1 MENYNI
7 RNAFKALKDVVDEP
21 IIEEKKPLMESSY
34 AKLDPKFDH
43 RKSFYGKA
51 RVLEKDDGTKV
62 LYSYGTPVVRIRN
75 GEATLLTK
83 GYLGWSSSPTTLRH
97 VKDFL
102 QQNGFKAGSYKD
114 LAKMYK
120 VEQAEFGEGLKEEKK
135 ESKHRYI
142 VKSMVNSSKN
152 SSPLDTVTVFA
163 KSIEDACK
171 KAYGKLQNKDKDYTD
186 VVVSCKE
193 TDEEE
198 SFSAEDFD
206 DKFSNGLTESKV
218 VNVNDKSEV
227 EDGKKFLEDGKGES
241 DVEQIVDVNAD
252 DVTELKK
259 SYVGDIALECSICH
273 SKQYIRP
280 EELVKSDKVDN
291 NDNKL
296 YNVDTECAHCGST
309 GEGFILLGQIAKYD
323 PDEAQEDQEGGDE
336 PTEEPEAPKEEE
348 PKPSLMGEPSEEN
361 EGGVK
366 ESLNE
371 EAGKARYFI
380 QDLVDEHIMPSI
392 HEFKS
397 EDEFLDSLEYNYE
410 IAKEYGDDVEESF
423 DEVNDK
429 FDSNKDFSADYNGF
443 EYVKLTEKTPEEFFG
458 EEEAKLIETISRED
472 CEDCEETE
480 AKGLEESRFDGKKQS
495 EFKFVIKYSDSSE
508 EDYEDVDGWKNA
520 KKFFD
525 ELKNRKDVDYVEVYQ
540 SEEDWEK
547 RDPDSIVLSFEKG
560 LEESRFD
567 GIDEGKFDSI
577 MNGCIK
583 ECYGS
588 KASYKTASGKIDRN
602 GNVILEGKA
611 KIGSA
616 EKPVK
621 FMLECKGSKGKV
633 SVSATNEGLLRMR
646 KPIKI
651 SCSISKGDLIC
662 ESIEK

>member
-21 IIEEKKPLMESSY
+21 TIEEKKPLMESSY

-75 GEATLLTK
+75 GEVTLLTK

-259 SYVGDIALECSICH
+259 SYVGDIALECVICH

-309 GEGFILLGQIAKYD
+309 REGFILLGQIAKYD
-323 PDEAQEDQEGGDE
+323 PDEEQTEQEGGDE
-336 PTEEPEAPKEEE
+336 PAEDPESRKEEE
-348 PKPSLMGEPSEEN
+348 PKPSLMGEPSEEH
-361 EGGVK
+361 EGGVD

-380 QDLVDEHIMPSI
+380 QDLSDDAEDDI

-397 EDEFLDSLEYNYE
+397 EEDFFDSLEYNYDV
-410 IAKEYGDDVEESF
+410 AKEYGDEVEESF
-423 DEVNDK
+423 DEVREK

-458 EEEAKLIETISRED
+458 EEEAKLIEAISRED

-480 AKGLEESRFDGKKQS
+480 AKGLEESRFDG
-495 EFKFVIKYSDSSE
+495 
-508 EDYEDVDGWKNA
+508 
-520 KKFFD
+520 
-525 ELKNRKDVDYVEVYQ
+525 
-540 SEEDWEK
+540 
-547 RDPDSIVLSFEKG
+547 
-560 LEESRFD
+560 
-567 GIDEGKFDSI
+567 IDEGKFDSI
-577 MNGCIK
+577 VNGCIK

-611 KIGSA
+611 IIGSA

>member
-21 IIEEKKPLMESSY
+21 IIEEKKPLRESSY
-34 AKLDPKFDH
+34 AKLNPKFDH

-120 VEQAEFGEGLKEEKK
+120 VEQAEFGEGVKKGKQPIAKGSEE
-135 ESKHRYI
+135 
-142 VKSMVNSSKN
+142 
-152 SSPLDTVTVFA
+152 A
-163 KSIEDACK
+163 A
-171 KAYGKLQNKDKDYTD
+171 
-186 VVVSCKE
+186 
-193 TDEEE
+193 
-198 SFSAEDFD
+198 
-206 DKFSNGLTESKV
+206 GLTESKV

-227 EDGKKFLEDGKGES
+227 EDGKKFLEDGKSKS

-273 SKQYIRP
+273 SKQYIKP

-323 PDEAQEDQEGGDE
+323 PDEEQPEQEGGDE
-336 PTEEPEAPKEEE
+336 PTEEAEAPKEEE
-348 PKPSLMGEPSEEN
+348 PKPSLMDEPSEEH
-361 EGGVK
+361 EGGVE

-380 QDLVDEHIMPSI
+380 HDLSDGAEDNI

-397 EDEFLDSLEYNYE
+397 EEDFFDSLEYNYDV
-410 IAKEYGDDVEESF
+410 AKEYGDEVEESF
-423 DEVNDK
+423 DEVREK
-429 FDSNKDFSADYNGF
+429 FDSNKDFSGEYNDF

-458 EEEAKLIETISRED
+458 EEAAKLIEAISRED

-480 AKGLEESRFDGKKQS
+480 AKGLEESR
-495 EFKFVIKYSDSSE
+495 
-508 EDYEDVDGWKNA
+508 
-520 KKFFD
+520 
-525 ELKNRKDVDYVEVYQ
+525 L
-540 SEEDWEK
+540 
-547 RDPDSIVLSFEKG
+547 
-560 LEESRFD
+560 D

-577 MNGCIK
+577 VNGCIK

-633 SVSATNEGLLRMR
+633 AVSATNEGLLRMR

>member
-21 IIEEKKPLMESSY
+21 TIEEKKPLRESSY

-75 GEATLLTK
+75 GEVTLLTK

-120 VEQAEFGEGLKEEKK
+120 VEQAEFGEGVKK
-135 ESKHRYI
+135 EKQPI
-142 VKSMVNSSKN
+142 
-152 SSPLDTVTVFA
+152 A
-163 KSIEDACK
+163 KGS
-171 KAYGKLQNKDKDYTD
+171 
-186 VVVSCKE
+186 
-193 TDEEE
+193 EE
-198 SFSAEDFD
+198 SA
-206 DKFSNGLTESKV
+206 GLTESKV

-227 EDGKKFLEDGKGES
+227 EDGKKFLEGGNGES

-309 GEGFILLGQIAKYD
+309 GEGFILLGQIAKYN
-323 PDEAQEDQEGGDE
+323 PDEEQPEQEGDDE
-336 PTEEPEAPKEEE
+336 PTEEPEAPKKEE
-348 PKPSLMGEPSEEN
+348 PKPSLMDEPSEEH
-361 EGGVK
+361 EGGVE

-397 EDEFLDSLEYNYE
+397 EDEFLDSLAYNYE
-410 IAKEYGDDVEESF
+410 VAKEYGDDVEESF

-458 EEEAKLIETISRED
+458 EEEAKLIEAISRED

-480 AKGLEESRFDGKKQS
+480 AKGLEESRFDDKKQS
-495 EFKFVIKYSDSSE
+495 EFKFVIKYSNSSE

-525 ELKNRKDVDYVEVYQ
+525 ELKNRNDIDYVEVYK
-540 SEEDWEK
+540 STEDWEK
-547 RDPDSIVLSFEKG
+547 RDPDSIVLSWEKG

-577 MNGCIK
+577 VNGCIK

-633 SVSATNEGLLRMR
+633 AVSATNEGLLRMR

-651 SCSISKGDLIC
+651 SCSISNGDLIC

>member
-21 IIEEKKPLMESSY
+21 IIEEKKPLRESSY

-75 GEATLLTK
+75 GEVTLLTK

-120 VEQAEFGEGLKEEKK
+120 VEQAEFGEGVKK
-135 ESKHRYI
+135 EKQPI
-142 VKSMVNSSKN
+142 
-152 SSPLDTVTVFA
+152 A
-163 KSIEDACK
+163 KDS
-171 KAYGKLQNKDKDYTD
+171 
-186 VVVSCKE
+186 
-193 TDEEE
+193 EE
-198 SFSAEDFD
+198 AA
-206 DKFSNGLTESKV
+206 GLTESKV

-227 EDGKKFLEDGKGES
+227 EDGKKFLEDGNGES

-323 PDEAQEDQEGGDE
+323 PDEEQSEQEGGDE
-336 PTEEPEAPKEEE
+336 PAEDHESNKEEE
-348 PKPSLMGEPSEEN
+348 PKPSLIGEPSEEH
-361 EGGVK
+361 EDEVE

-410 IAKEYGDDVEESF
+410 VAKEYGDDVEESF

-458 EEEAKLIETISRED
+458 GEEAKLIEAISR
-472 CEDCEETE
+472 EDCEETE
-480 AKGLEESRFDGKKQS
+480 AKGLEESHFDGKKQS

-547 RDPDSIVLSFEKG
+547 RDPDSIVLSWEKG

-577 MNGCIK
+577 VNGCIK

-611 KIGSA
+611 IIGST

>member
-7 RNAFKALKDVVDEP
+7 RHAFKALKDVVDEP
-21 IIEEKKPLMESSY
+21 TIEEKKPLMESSY

-75 GEATLLTK
+75 GEVTLLTK

-259 SYVGDIALECSICH
+259 SYVGDIALECVICH

-309 GEGFILLGQIAKYD
+309 GAGFILLGQIAKYD
-323 PDEAQEDQEGGDE
+323 PDEEQTEQEGGDE
-336 PTEEPEAPKEEE
+336 PAEDPESRKEEE
-348 PKPSLMGEPSEEN
+348 PKPSLMGEPSEEH
-361 EGGVK
+361 EGGVD

-380 QDLVDEHIMPSI
+380 QDLSDDAEDDI

-397 EDEFLDSLEYNYE
+397 EEDFFDSLEYNYDV
-410 IAKEYGDDVEESF
+410 AKEYGDEVEESF
-423 DEVNDK
+423 DEVREK

-458 EEEAKLIETISRED
+458 EEEAKLIEAISRED

-480 AKGLEESRFDGKKQS
+480 AKGLEESRFDG
-495 EFKFVIKYSDSSE
+495 
-508 EDYEDVDGWKNA
+508 
-520 KKFFD
+520 
-525 ELKNRKDVDYVEVYQ
+525 
-540 SEEDWEK
+540 
-547 RDPDSIVLSFEKG
+547 
-560 LEESRFD
+560 
-567 GIDEGKFDSI
+567 ID
-577 MNGCIK
+577 
-583 ECYGS
+583 
-588 KASYKTASGKIDRN
+588 
-602 GNVILEGKA
+602 
-611 KIGSA
+611 
-616 EKPVK
+616 
-621 FMLECKGSKGKV
+621 
-633 SVSATNEGLLRMR
+633 
-646 KPIKI
+646 
-651 SCSISKGDLIC
+651 
-662 ESIEK
+662 

>member
-21 IIEEKKPLMESSY
+21 IIEEKKPLRESSY

-75 GEATLLTK
+75 GEVTLLTK

-120 VEQAEFGEGLKEEKK
+120 VEQAEFGEGVKK
-135 ESKHRYI
+135 EKQPI
-142 VKSMVNSSKN
+142 
-152 SSPLDTVTVFA
+152 A
-163 KSIEDACK
+163 KGS
-171 KAYGKLQNKDKDYTD
+171 
-186 VVVSCKE
+186 
-193 TDEEE
+193 EE
-198 SFSAEDFD
+198 SA
-206 DKFSNGLTESKV
+206 GLTESKV

-227 EDGKKFLEDGKGES
+227 EDGKKFLEDGNGES

-323 PDEAQEDQEGGDE
+323 PDEEQADQESGDE
-336 PTEEPEAPKEEE
+336 PAEDPEAPKEEE
-348 PKPSLMGEPSEEN
+348 PKPSLMGEPSKEN
-361 EGGVK
+361 EGGVE

-410 IAKEYGDDVEESF
+410 VAKEYGDDVEESF

-443 EYVKLTEKTPEEFFG
+443 EYVKLTENTPEEFFG

-472 CEDCEETE
+472 CEDCEEAE
-480 AKGLEESRFDGKKQS
+480 EKGLEESRFDDKKQS

-547 RDPDSIVLSFEKG
+547 RDPDSIVLSWEKG
-560 LEESRFD
+560 LEESHFD

-577 MNGCIK
+577 VNGCIK

>member
-21 IIEEKKPLMESSY
+21 IIEEKKPLRESSY

-75 GEATLLTK
+75 GEVTLLTK

-120 VEQAEFGEGLKEEKK
+120 VEQAEFGEGVKK
-135 ESKHRYI
+135 EKHPI
-142 VKSMVNSSKN
+142 
-152 SSPLDTVTVFA
+152 A
-163 KSIEDACK
+163 KGS
-171 KAYGKLQNKDKDYTD
+171 
-186 VVVSCKE
+186 
-193 TDEEE
+193 EE
-198 SFSAEDFD
+198 AA
-206 DKFSNGLTESKV
+206 GLTESKV

-227 EDGKKFLEDGKGES
+227 EDGKKFLEGGKGES

-309 GEGFILLGQIAKYD
+309 GEGFILLGQIAKYN
-323 PDEAQEDQEGGDE
+323 PDEEQPEQEGDDE

-348 PKPSLMGEPSEEN
+348 PKPSLMDEPSEEN
-361 EGGVK
+361 EGGVE

-371 EAGKARYFI
+371 EVGKARYFI

-397 EDEFLDSLEYNYE
+397 EDEFLDSLAYNYE
-410 IAKEYGDDVEESF
+410 VAKEYGDDVEESF

-458 EEEAKLIETISRED
+458 EEEAKLIEAISRED
-472 CEDCEETE
+472 CKDCEETE
-480 AKGLEESRFDGKKQS
+480 AKGLEESRFDDKKQS

-540 SEEDWEK
+540 SAEDWEK
-547 RDPDSIVLSFEKG
+547 RDPDSIVLSWEKG

-577 MNGCIK
+577 VNGCIK

-588 KASYKTASGKIDRN
+588 KASYKTSSGKIDRN

-621 FMLECKGSKGKV
+621 FMLECKGSKGNV
-633 SVSATNEGLLRMR
+633 SVSATNEGLRRMR

-651 SCSISKGDLIC
+651 SCSISNGDLIC

>member
-21 IIEEKKPLMESSY
+21 IIEEKKPLRESSY

-75 GEATLLTK
+75 GEVTLLTK

-193 TDEEE
+193 TGEEE

-206 DKFSNGLTESKV
+206 DKFSKELTESKV
-218 VNVNDKSEV
+218 VNVNDKNEV

-259 SYVGDIALECSICH
+259 SYVGDIALECVICH
-273 SKQYIRP
+273 SKQYIKP

-323 PDEAQEDQEGGDE
+323 PDEEQPEQEGGDE
-336 PTEEPEAPKEEE
+336 TTEEPEAPKEEE
-348 PKPSLMGEPSEEN
+348 PKPSLMGEPSEEH
-361 EGGVK
+361 EGEVE

-371 EAGKARYFI
+371 EAGNARYFI
-380 QDLVDEHIMPSI
+380 QDLSDDAQDDI

-397 EDEFLDSLEYNYE
+397 EEDFFDSLEYNYDV
-410 IAKEYGDDVEESF
+410 AKEYGDEVEESF
-423 DEVNDK
+423 DEVREK
-429 FDSNKDFSADYNGF
+429 FDSNKDFYDEYNNF
-443 EYVKLTEKTPEEFFG
+443 EYVKLTETTPEEFFG
-458 EEEAKLIETISRED
+458 EEEAKLIEAISRED

-480 AKGLEESRFDGKKQS
+480 
-495 EFKFVIKYSDSSE
+495 
-508 EDYEDVDGWKNA
+508 
-520 KKFFD
+520 
-525 ELKNRKDVDYVEVYQ
+525 
-540 SEEDWEK
+540 
-547 RDPDSIVLSFEKG
+547 EKG
-560 LEESRFD
+560 LEESRLD

-577 MNGCIK
+577 VNGCIK

-633 SVSATNEGLLRMR
+633 AVSATNEGLLRMR

-651 SCSISKGDLIC
+651 SCSISNGDLIC

>member
-21 IIEEKKPLMESSY
+21 IIEEKKPLRESSY

-75 GEATLLTK
+75 GEVTLLTK

-259 SYVGDIALECSICH
+259 SYVGDIALECVICH
-273 SKQYIRP
+273 SKQYIKP
-280 EELVKSDKVDN
+280 EELVKSDKIDN

-323 PDEAQEDQEGGDE
+323 PDEEQPEQEGGDE
-336 PTEEPEAPKEEE
+336 PAEDPESHKEEE
-348 PKPSLMGEPSEEN
+348 PKPSLMGEPSEEH
-361 EGGVK
+361 EDEVD

-380 QDLVDEHIMPSI
+380 QDLVDGNIMPSPSI
-392 HEFKS
+392 YEFKS
-397 EDEFLDSLEYNYE
+397 EDEFLDSLAYNYE
-410 IAKEYGDDVEESF
+410 VAKEYGDDVEESF

-458 EEEAKLIETISRED
+458 EEEAKLIEAISRED

-480 AKGLEESRFDGKKQS
+480 AKGLEESRF
-495 EFKFVIKYSDSSE
+495 
-508 EDYEDVDGWKNA
+508 N
-520 KKFFD
+520 
-525 ELKNRKDVDYVEVYQ
+525 
-540 SEEDWEK
+540 
-547 RDPDSIVLSFEKG
+547 
-560 LEESRFD
+560 

-577 MNGCIK
+577 VNGCIK

-611 KIGSA
+611 TIGSA

-621 FMLECKGSKGKV
+621 FMLECKGSEGKV

-651 SCSISKGDLIC
+651 SCSISNGDLIC

>member
-21 IIEEKKPLMESSY
+21 IIEEKKPLRESSY
-34 AKLDPKFDH
+34 SKLDPKFDH

-75 GEATLLTK
+75 GEVTLLTK

-120 VEQAEFGEGLKEEKK
+120 VEQAEFGEGVKK
-135 ESKHRYI
+135 EKQPI
-142 VKSMVNSSKN
+142 
-152 SSPLDTVTVFA
+152 A
-163 KSIEDACK
+163 KGS
-171 KAYGKLQNKDKDYTD
+171 
-186 VVVSCKE
+186 
-193 TDEEE
+193 EE
-198 SFSAEDFD
+198 AA
-206 DKFSNGLTESKV
+206 GLTESKV

-227 EDGKKFLEDGKGES
+227 DDGKKFLEDGKGES

-323 PDEAQEDQEGGDE
+323 PDEEQADQESGDE

-361 EGGVK
+361 EGGVE
-366 ESLNE
+366 ESLHE

-380 QDLVDEHIMPSI
+380 HDLVDDHIMPSI

-397 EDEFLDSLEYNYE
+397 EDEFLDSLAYNYE
-410 IAKEYGDDVEESF
+410 VAKEYGDDVEESF

-443 EYVKLTEKTPEEFFG
+443 EYVKLTETTPEEFFG
-458 EEEAKLIETISRED
+458 EEEAKLIEAISRED

-480 AKGLEESRFDGKKQS
+480 AKGLEESRFDG
-495 EFKFVIKYSDSSE
+495 
-508 EDYEDVDGWKNA
+508 
-520 KKFFD
+520 
-525 ELKNRKDVDYVEVYQ
+525 
-540 SEEDWEK
+540 
-547 RDPDSIVLSFEKG
+547 
-560 LEESRFD
+560 
-567 GIDEGKFDSI
+567 IDEGKFDSI
-577 MNGCIK
+577 VNGCIK

-633 SVSATNEGLLRMR
+633 AVSATNEGLLRMR

-651 SCSISKGDLIC
+651 SCSISNGDLIC

>member
-21 IIEEKKPLMESSY
+21 IIEEKKPLRESSY

-114 LAKMYK
+114 LARMYK
-120 VEQAEFGEGLKEEKK
+120 VEQAEFGESVKK
-135 ESKHRYI
+135 GKQPI
-142 VKSMVNSSKN
+142 
-152 SSPLDTVTVFA
+152 A
-163 KSIEDACK
+163 KGS
-171 KAYGKLQNKDKDYTD
+171 
-186 VVVSCKE
+186 
-193 TDEEE
+193 EE
-198 SFSAEDFD
+198 SA
-206 DKFSNGLTESKV
+206 GLTESKV
-218 VNVNDKSEV
+218 VNVNDKNEV

-323 PDEAQEDQEGGDE
+323 PDEEQEDKESGDE

-348 PKPSLMGEPSEEN
+348 PKPSLMDEPSEEH
-361 EGGVK
+361 EGGVE
-366 ESLNE
+366 ESLND

-380 QDLVDEHIMPSI
+380 KDLVDEHIMPSI

-410 IAKEYGDDVEESF
+410 VAKEYGDDVEESF

-443 EYVKLTEKTPEEFFG
+443 EYVKLTENTPEEFFG
-458 EEEAKLIETISRED
+458 EEEAKLIEAISRED

-480 AKGLEESRFDGKKQS
+480 AKGLEESRFDGNKQS

-547 RDPDSIVLSFEKG
+547 RDPDSIVLSWEKG

-577 MNGCIK
+577 VNGCIK

-611 KIGSA
+611 IIGSA

-621 FMLECKGSKGKV
+621 FMLECKGSKGNV

-651 SCSISKGDLIC
+651 SCSISNGDLIC

>member
-21 IIEEKKPLMESSY
+21 IIEEKKPLRESSY

-75 GEATLLTK
+75 GEVTLLTK

-120 VEQAEFGEGLKEEKK
+120 VEQAEFGEGVKK
-135 ESKHRYI
+135 EKQPI
-142 VKSMVNSSKN
+142 
-152 SSPLDTVTVFA
+152 A
-163 KSIEDACK
+163 KGS
-171 KAYGKLQNKDKDYTD
+171 
-186 VVVSCKE
+186 
-193 TDEEE
+193 EE
-198 SFSAEDFD
+198 AA
-206 DKFSNGLTESKV
+206 GLTESKV

-309 GEGFILLGQIAKYD
+309 GEGFILLGQIAKYN
-323 PDEAQEDQEGGDE
+323 PDEEQQEQEGDDE

-348 PKPSLMGEPSEEN
+348 PKPSLMDEPSEEH
-361 EGGVK
+361 EGGVE

-380 QDLVDEHIMPSI
+380 LDLVDEHIMPSI

-397 EDEFLDSLEYNYE
+397 EDEFLDSLAYNYE
-410 IAKEYGDDVEESF
+410 VAKEYGDDVEESF

-458 EEEAKLIETISRED
+458 EEEAKLIEAISRED

-480 AKGLEESRFDGKKQS
+480 AKGLEESRFDDKKQS
-495 EFKFVIKYSDSSE
+495 EFKFVIKYSNSSE

-540 SEEDWEK
+540 SAEDWEK
-547 RDPDSIVLSFEKG
+547 RDPDSIVLSWEKG

-577 MNGCIK
+577 VNGCIK

-633 SVSATNEGLLRMR
+633 AVSATNEGLLRMR

-651 SCSISKGDLIC
+651 SCSISNGDLIC

>member
-21 IIEEKKPLMESSY
+21 IIEEKKPLRESSY

-75 GEATLLTK
+75 GEVTLLTK

-120 VEQAEFGEGLKEEKK
+120 VEQAEFGEGVNKGKQPIAKGSEE
-135 ESKHRYI
+135 
-142 VKSMVNSSKN
+142 
-152 SSPLDTVTVFA
+152 A
-163 KSIEDACK
+163 A
-171 KAYGKLQNKDKDYTD
+171 
-186 VVVSCKE
+186 
-193 TDEEE
+193 
-198 SFSAEDFD
+198 
-206 DKFSNGLTESKV
+206 GLTESKV
-218 VNVNDKSEV
+218 VNVNDKNEV
-227 EDGKKFLEDGKGES
+227 EDGKKFLEDGKSES

-259 SYVGDIALECSICH
+259 SYVGDIALECVICH
-273 SKQYIRP
+273 SKQYIKP

-323 PDEAQEDQEGGDE
+323 PDEEQHEQEGGDDPAE
-336 PTEEPEAPKEEE
+336 DPESHKEEE
-348 PKPSLMGEPSEEN
+348 PKPSLMGEPSEEH
-361 EGGVK
+361 EDEVD

-380 QDLVDEHIMPSI
+380 HDLVDDHIMPSI
-392 HEFKS
+392 QEFKS
-397 EDEFLDSLEYNYE
+397 EDEFLDSLAYNYE
-410 IAKEYGDDVEESF
+410 VAKEYGDDVEESF

-443 EYVKLTEKTPEEFFG
+443 EYVKLTETTPEEFFG
-458 EEEAKLIETISRED
+458 EEAAKLIEAISRED

-480 AKGLEESRFDGKKQS
+480 AKGLEESRFDG
-495 EFKFVIKYSDSSE
+495 
-508 EDYEDVDGWKNA
+508 
-520 KKFFD
+520 
-525 ELKNRKDVDYVEVYQ
+525 
-540 SEEDWEK
+540 
-547 RDPDSIVLSFEKG
+547 
-560 LEESRFD
+560 
-567 GIDEGKFDSI
+567 IDEGKFDSI
-577 MNGCIK
+577 VNGCIK

-633 SVSATNEGLLRMR
+633 AVSATNEGLLRMR

-651 SCSISKGDLIC
+651 SCSISNGDLIC

>member
-21 IIEEKKPLMESSY
+21 IIEEKKPLRESSY

-75 GEATLLTK
+75 GEVTLLTK

-120 VEQAEFGEGLKEEKK
+120 VEKAEFGEGVKK
-135 ESKHRYI
+135 EKHPI
-142 VKSMVNSSKN
+142 
-152 SSPLDTVTVFA
+152 A
-163 KSIEDACK
+163 KGS
-171 KAYGKLQNKDKDYTD
+171 
-186 VVVSCKE
+186 
-193 TDEEE
+193 EE
-198 SFSAEDFD
+198 AA
-206 DKFSNGLTESKV
+206 GLTESKV

-227 EDGKKFLEDGKGES
+227 EDGKKFLEGGKGES

-309 GEGFILLGQIAKYD
+309 GEGFILLGQIAKYN
-323 PDEAQEDQEGGDE
+323 PDEEQQEQEGDDE

-348 PKPSLMGEPSEEN
+348 PKPSLMDEPSEEN
-361 EGGVK
+361 EGGVE

-397 EDEFLDSLEYNYE
+397 EDEFLDSLAYNYE
-410 IAKEYGDDVEESF
+410 VAKEYGDDVEESF

-458 EEEAKLIETISRED
+458 EEEAKLIEAISRED

-480 AKGLEESRFDGKKQS
+480 AKGLEESRFDDKKQS

-540 SEEDWEK
+540 SAEDWEK
-547 RDPDSIVLSFEKG
+547 RDPDSIVLSWEKG

-577 MNGCIK
+577 VNGCIK

-651 SCSISKGDLIC
+651 SCSISNGDLIC